1 MSSALVLQFGET
13 GPPGLLGNWL
23 AERDIAMAVH
33 HADEPGEAP
42 DPREHAFVAC
52 LGARWNP
59 TDDEPAVLR
68 ARTTVERALEAD
80 VPVLGLCFGGQ
91 LLAHALGGDIAQL
104 PDPALGWVT
113 IESDEP
119 QAVPAGPWLAWHW
132 YGFTTPPGAHEIARS
147 TAGPQAFRHGR
158 HLGVQFHPESTVE
171 IVSVWARSET
181 EKVRAAG
188 LGESIDRVEVGRA
201 HARRAAAD
209 AYRLFDHFW
218 AQARSSNG
226 RSNMAHPEVHTLAD
240 VHALADDAR
249 ITTIRVMYPDLHG
262 GARAKDVPLREFE
275 RVTRQGLCFC
285 SSVMATDLRHTPVL
299 GAEEGYPDMHAVP
312 DLDTLV
318 ALPWEPGVAACL
330 ADLHPVPDGPAIADP
345 RGAVRR
351 ATAGLAELGFTA
363 QIGPELEFFLLE
375 PDETKPGGVRR
386 RVDRLSMV
394 YTAGPQVDP
403 GGFVRRLTEQLAE
416 MGLGAYAANHE
427 YMNSQYEINL
437 HHGEAVDAADR
448 AFRLKSAVKDVAAI
462 NGLIAT
468 FMGKP
473 FNDQGGSG
481 THLHVSLNRDGANA
495 FDAPAQPNGVSED
508 ARFFL
513 GGVMAHAS
521 ALMAF
526 LNPTINAYRRLVP
539 DSLAPTH
546 ANWGWDNRS
555 AFVRVPPERGAAT
568 RLELRVG
575 DGAANPYLA
584 IAVVLQAGLHGLRDR
599 IEPPA
604 PVAGDAYRAEGA
616 GDPLPQSLEAALDAL
631 EADDVLI
638 GAVGPEIVTPFMAM
652 KRFEIE
658 RHRAHVSDWE
668 LEEYL
673 HHL

>member
-23 AERDIAMAVH
+23 AERGIETAVH
-33 HADEPGEAP
+33 HADAPGPAP
-42 DPREHAFVAC
+42 DPREHDFIAC

-59 TDDEPAVLR
+59 TDDEPPVLL
-68 ARTTVERALEAD
+68 AREVVQRALEHD

-91 LLAHALGGDIAQL
+91 LLASVLGGDIRPL
-104 PDPALGWVT
+104 PEPELGWVT
-113 IESDEP
+113 IDSDEP
-119 QAVPAGPWLAWHW
+119 DAVPPGPWLSWHW
-132 YGFTTPPGAHEIARS
+132 YGFATPPGADEIARS
-147 TAGPQAFRHGR
+147 AAGPQAFRHGR

-188 LGESIDRVEVGRA
+188 LGESVARVEVGRA
-201 HARRAAAD
+201 YARQAAAD

-226 RSNMAHPEVHTLAD
+226 RSNMAHPEVHSLAD
-240 VHALADDAR
+240 VRALADDAR
-249 ITTIRVMYPDLHG
+249 ITTVRVMYPDLHG

-285 SSVMATDLRHTPVL
+285 SAVMATDLRHTPVL

-330 ADLHPVPDGPAIADP
+330 AELHPVPNGPAIPNP

-363 QIGPELEFFLLE
+363 QVGPELEFFLLE
-375 PDETKPGGVRR
+375 HDDSRPGGVRR

-448 AFRLKSAVKDVAAI
+448 AFRLKAAVKDVAAM

-481 THLHVSLNRDGANA
+481 THLHISLDRNGANA
-495 FDAPAQPNGVSED
+495 FDGFGDD
-508 ARFFL
+508 ARHFM
-513 GGVMAHAS
+513 GGVLAHAS

-555 AFVRVPPERGAAT
+555 AFVRVPPEQGPAA

-575 DGAANPYLA
+575 DGSANPYLA
-584 IAVVLQAGLHGLRDR
+584 IAVVLQAGLHGLRER

-604 PVAGDAYRAEGA
+604 PVVGDAYRAQP
-616 GDPLPQSLEAALDAL
+616 DPTRPPLPTSLEAALDAL
-631 EADDVLI
+631 EADDVLKA
-638 GAVGPEIVTPFMAM
+638 AVGPEITAPFLAM
-652 KRFEIE
+652 KRFEVE

-673 HHL
+673 RHL